1 MFSLIVRLP
10 IISCKLESKQ
20 VRIEIKIDS
29 FLGADVGIFLMPCG
43 LKDLV
48 IKLIIKPC
56 GFKMCPHE
64 KKKKESALENDYVY
78 VCMYVC

>member
-1 MFSLIVRLP
+1 
-10 IISCKLESKQ
+10 
-20 VRIEIKIDS
+20 
-29 FLGADVGIFLMPCG
+29 MPCG

-78 VCMYVC
+78 VCMYVCWESFKCFRIIETEEP

>member
-1 MFSLIVRLP
+1 MFSFIVHLLI
-10 IISCKLESKQ
+10 IGCKLESKYM
-20 VRIEIKIDS
+20 RIEIKIDS

-48 IKLIIKPC
+48 IKLIIKPY

-64 KKKKESALENDYVY
+64 KKKKK
-78 VCMYVC
+78 VCIRE